1 MKKFLFLLMFSFQ
14 ILVLHA
20 QNDELILN
28 NEVMITNKSLM
39 EILKKQVLPRVVYE
53 NEGVLVSMWYDNTR
67 KADILYIKKV
77 SLLFISEEVWK
88 SFDGF
93 SIVGDVIIVFKNCK
107 RYNMISNKA
116 NTIPLK
122 VYPSD
127 GALEDDGPWWEYE
140 FKNGKFRLLDRILAY

>member
-1 MKKFLFLLMFSFQ
+1 MFSFQ

-116 NTIPLK
+116 NTIP
-122 VYPSD
+122 S
-127 GALEDDGPWWEYE
+127 A
-140 FKNGKFRLLDRILAY
+140 I

>member
-1 MKKFLFLLMFSFQ
+1 MFSFQ
-14 ILVLHA
+14 ILALHA

-53 NEGVLVSMWYDNTR
+53 NEGVIVSMWYDNTR
-67 KADILYIKKV
+67 KADILYIQKR

-122 VYPSD
+122 KSSSTNFKKFSTVI
-127 GALEDDGPWWEYE
+127 GATSS
-140 FKNGKFRLLDRILAY
+140 